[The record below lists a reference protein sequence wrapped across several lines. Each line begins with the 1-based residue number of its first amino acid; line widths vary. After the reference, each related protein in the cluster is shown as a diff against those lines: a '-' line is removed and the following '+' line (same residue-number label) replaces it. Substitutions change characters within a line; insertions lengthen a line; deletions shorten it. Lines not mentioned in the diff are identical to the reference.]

1 MAEPTAQQLARQR
14 LANTDIAMFAPLK
27 QKKSEP
33 ETQKFTKP
41 AVMLSAEEKKERQK
55 DYSRAWY
62 ERHKDYC
69 RERSKQWAAEHR
81 DKARQ
86 FSRNYY
92 HAHKEE
98 RNEASKKWRDEHK
111 DIYNARM
118 REYRRKQREK
128 RSDGT
133 RI

>member
-14 LANTDIAMFAPLK
+14 LAATDLARFAPPP
-27 QKKSEP
+27 KKAEP
-33 ETQKFTKP
+33 DKPKITKP
-41 AVMLSAEEKKERQK
+41 AVILSAEEKKERQ
-55 DYSRAWY
+55 RAYARAYY
-62 ERHKDYC
+62 ERNKDYC

-81 DKARQ
+81 DQARQ

-92 HAHKEE
+92 WAHKED
-98 RNEASKKWRDEHK
+98 RNEASKKWRDNHK

-128 RSDGT
+128 RHDGT